1 MKVLR
6 NSKDQT
12 VLVPRLSVAE
22 SLSDR
27 TRGLLGRDGLSNEE
41 GLWILRCN
49 SIHTFFMR
57 FAIDCVFLNR
67 KCEVVSVKTNVRP
80 WRLIVP
86 QWGATSVIEV
96 SAGVAQTWKLQKGD
110 TLYVGA

>member
-6 NSKDQT
+6 KAKDQSL
-12 VLVPRLSVAE
+12 LVARLNVAE

-27 TRGLLGRDGLSNEE
+27 TIGLLGRESLPEDE
-41 GLWILRCN
+41 GLWIHRCN

-67 KCEVVSVKTNVRP
+67 KQEVVAVKADIKP
-80 WRLIVP
+80 WRLVLP
-86 QWGATSVIEV
+86 QWGASSVIEV
-96 SAGVAQTWKLQKGD
+96 SAGVTEKWKLQKGD
-110 TLYVGA
+110 TLHVGA